1 MGEVEGI
8 RSKWLT
14 GRGTVVLYVSMAG
27 LAWLLGV
34 QGARAALEEYQGGSV
49 AERLADKACADP
61 EFRSAHLTECTA
73 LEQGA
78 AAVAAGKGTK

>member
-27 LAWLLGV
+27 LVWLLGV
-34 QGARAALEEYQGGSV
+34 SGTQAVIEKYEGGSV
-49 AERLADKACADP
+49 AERLADKACSERD
-61 EFRSAHLTECTA
+61 FRAEHMTECAA
-73 LEQGA
+73 LDNG
-78 AAVAAGKGTK
+78 AAVAAAEGAR

>member
-27 LAWLLGV
+27 LVWLLGV
-34 QGARAALEEYQGGSV
+34 PGTQAVIEKYEGGSV
-49 AERLADKACADP
+49 DV
-61 EFRSAHLTECTA
+61 S
-73 LEQGA
+73 G
-78 AAVAAGKGTK
+78 V